1 MRKTAFCNALNARQL
16 RMRPKFLQ
24 ISAAMQAAIG
34 ILCLLLQSFSNTI
47 KMEII
52 KFIKEWT
59 LPCAMVFG
67 AAMYLLFTE
76 IPPLAPVGEAVGPW
90 FIEILPVLIFMTLYV
105 TFCKIRL
112 HDLRLRTWHVWMQ
125 VIRIAMAA
133 ALVVAV
139 KSADDPTLRLALE
152 GAFAC
157 VICPTASAAAV
168 VTEKLGGSIASM
180 TVYTLIDNAV
190 TALLVPLLFPMIEKH
205 AGLDFMS
212 SFATILERT
221 AVVLVLPF
229 VFAMATRR
237 WLPRM
242 AKAIK
247 DCRNLGFYFWAV
259 NLSIVMGMTLHNIF
273 TAGISS
279 LSMAALILVP
289 SVVTLLLFGTGKAVG
304 RHFGD
309 SVDGGQGLGQKNT
322 GVGIWLVMVYL
333 NPVVAIAPCAY
344 VVWQNTLNSWQ
355 LWCMEKYGRLKW

>member
-1 MRKTAFCNALNARQL
+1 MN
-16 RMRPKFLQ
+16 
-24 ISAAMQAAIG
+24 I
-34 ILCLLLQSFSNTI
+34 ILTFAEFFKSIT
-47 KMEII
+47 MGII
-52 KFIKEWT
+52 KFVKEWT

-76 IPPLAPVGEAVGPW
+76 IPALVPFGHMAGPW

-112 HDLRLRTWHVWMQ
+112 HDLLLHTWHVWMQ
-125 VIRIAMAA
+125 VIRIAMAV
-133 ALVVAV
+133 ALVFAIMNTT
-139 KSADDPTLRLALE
+139 DNTLRLALE

-190 TALLVPLLFPMIEKH
+190 TALLVPLLFPMVEKH
-205 AGLDFMS
+205 ADVTFMS
-212 SFATILERT
+212 SFATILQRT

-229 VFAMATRR
+229 VCAMATRR

-242 AKAIK
+242 AKVIK

-273 TAGISS
+273 TAGISW
-279 LSMAALILVP
+279 LSMTALIVVP
-289 SVVTLLLFGTGKAVG
+289 AVVTLLLFGTGKAVG
-304 RHFGD
+304 RHYGD
-309 SVDGGQGLGQKNT
+309 SVDGGQALGQKNT